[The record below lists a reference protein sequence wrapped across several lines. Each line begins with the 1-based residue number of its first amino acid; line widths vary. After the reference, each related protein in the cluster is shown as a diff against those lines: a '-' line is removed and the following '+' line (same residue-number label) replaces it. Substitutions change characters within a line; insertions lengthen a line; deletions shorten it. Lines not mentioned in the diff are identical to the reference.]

1 MKSLNTQ
8 VTGGTTYTA
17 AFLASLGSIAY
28 MPGKEDINSQ
38 ELDIFEVYD
47 DSSVKDQF
55 GTVMDGGIVT
65 NLQYM
70 SGFALAGEDTSKK
83 DTNEGQEKDATK
95 DADANSGTNKLVIM
109 SPGKVTCKA
118 TTSSGIPQE
127 ALHGQHNLM
136 QGLIQQWVD
145 KQGSKALPPELA
157 ALGEHVGIKATASN
171 SYNPNHI
178 ACQGQCSKSSPA
190 QEGGAPRMVFR
201 GQRFVLTGTW
211 PGLEGRQSFIQGK
224 ESVKTIIERHRG
236 GIISELLLEQ
246 HSSDR
251 GQPWPQESPRLP

>member
-47 DSSVKDQF
+47 DSSIEDPF
-55 GTVMDGGIVT
+55 DTVVDGGIIT
-65 NLQYM
+65 NLQYV
-70 SGFALAGEDTSKK
+70 SGLALAGEDTSKK
-83 DTNEGQEKDATK
+83 DANEGQEKEATK
-95 DADANSGTNKLVIM
+95 DANTNSSTDKVVVM

-157 ALGEHVGIKATASN
+157 ALGEHVGIKAMASD
-171 SYNPNHI
+171 SYNPKHI
-178 ACQGQCSKSSPA
+178 ARRGQHSKSSPA
-190 QEGGAPRMVFR
+190 
-201 GQRFVLTGTW
+201 
-211 PGLEGRQSFIQGK
+211 
-224 ESVKTIIERHRG
+224 
-236 GIISELLLEQ
+236 
-246 HSSDR
+246 
-251 GQPWPQESPRLP
+251 